1 MKKIF
6 SKTIAI
12 TSLIICSSLFV
23 TAQKHQLVKLW
34 ETSPVFKVPES
45 VLFDANSKILYVS
58 NIDTTNGSDPWAK
71 DGKGSIGKMSADGKV
86 IKAEWVTGLEAPKGM
101 GLYNGKLYVAD
112 LVGLVVIDVA
122 AGKIDKTIAVKG
134 AEGLNDVSIDKNGVV
149 YVSDSKAKKVYKVKD
164 GVSELLL
171 ENLKGPN
178 GVLAHGNDFYVLD
191 AGGLYKMNADKSLT
205 MLTDGMEGGTDG
217 VENVSGGDFLVS
229 TWGGVVY
236 YVNANGT
243 KEMLMDG
250 RPNKMNSADIGFDGA
265 TKTVFVPTFWNN
277 TVAAYQVK

>member
-6 SKTIAI
+6 LATIFLF
-12 TSLIICSSLFV
+12 TLFLFSSLV
-23 TAQKHQLVKLW
+23 TSAQKHQLVKLW

-45 VLFDANSKILYVS
+45 VLFDAKNKTLYVS
-58 NIDTTNGSDPWAK
+58 NIDTINGSDPWAK

-112 LVGLVVIDVA
+112 LAGVVVIDIA
-122 AGKIDKTIAVKG
+122 AGKIDKTITVKG
-134 AEGLNDVSIDKNGVV
+134 AEGLNDISIDKTGVI
-149 YVSDSKAKKVYKVKD
+149 YVSDSRGKKVYKIKD
-164 GVSELLL
+164 GIAELLL

-178 GVLAHGNDFYVLD
+178 GVLSHGNDFYVLD
-191 AGGLYKMNADKSLT
+191 AGGLYKMNADKSLAK
-205 MLTDGMEGGTDG
+205 MADGMEGGTDG
-217 VENVSGGDFLVS
+217 VENVSGGDFIVS

-236 YVNANGT
+236 YINADGT
-243 KEMLMDG
+243 KETLMDG
-250 RPNKMNSADIGFDGA
+250 RPNKMNSADIGFDPA

>member
-1 MKKIF
+1 MKKSF
-6 SKTIAI
+6 LKTIAF
-12 TSLIICSSLFV
+12 TFLILCSSLFLS
-23 TAQKHQLVKLW
+23 AQKHQLVKLW

-45 VLFDANSKILYVS
+45 VLFDAKSKTLYVS
-58 NIDTTNGSDPWAK
+58 NIDTINGSDPWAK

-112 LVGLVVIDVA
+112 LAAVVVIDVA

-134 AEGLNDVSIDKNGVV
+134 AEGLNDISIDKNGVI

-191 AGGLYKMNADKSLT
+191 AGGLYKMNADRSLT

-243 KEMLMDG
+243 KETLMDG
-250 RPNKMNSADIGFDGA
+250 RPNKMNSADIGFDAA